1 MRHYRVYTPRY
12 ELECELEEPHDA
24 RADQLIREEL
34 EQFSSAMLFEPVVK
48 NGEYLGER
56 DHVPGY
62 WTDRRDLESESS
74 GASSDADEVEKDEPF
89 DLIGYQGSSSSGG
102 SVLDMFTLILRS
114 RVFWIFI
121 AFLVFIGLL
130 DMFYDSIIVPSGF
143 AISRFNFQ
151 GLVLLAIVIAC
162 VALRRRRR

>member
-1 MRHYRVYTPRY
+1 M
-12 ELECELEEPHDA
+12 
-24 RADQLIREEL
+24 
-34 EQFSSAMLFEPVVK
+34 
-48 NGEYLGER
+48 
-56 DHVPGY
+56 
-62 WTDRRDLESESS
+62 ESESS

-102 SVLDMFTLILRS
+102 SVLDMFTPILRS

-130 DMFYDSIIVPSGF
+130 DMFYDSFIVPSGF
-143 AISRFNFQ
+143 AISRINFQ

-162 VALRRRRR
+162 VALRRHRR

>member
-1 MRHYRVYTPRY
+1 M
-12 ELECELEEPHDA
+12 
-24 RADQLIREEL
+24 
-34 EQFSSAMLFEPVVK
+34 
-48 NGEYLGER
+48 
-56 DHVPGY
+56 
-62 WTDRRDLESESS
+62 
-74 GASSDADEVEKDEPF
+74 
-89 DLIGYQGSSSSGG
+89 
-102 SVLDMFTLILRS
+102 
-114 RVFWIFI
+114 FWIFI

>member
-1 MRHYRVYTPRY
+1 MSRNSYYDDDMSEEDYERVMEHMY

-24 RADQLIREEL
+24 RTDQLIREEL
-34 EQFSSAMLFEPVVK
+34 EDLSSAMLFEPVVK

-89 DLIGYQGSSSSGG
+89 DLIGYQGSSSGG
-102 SVLDMFTLILRS
+102 SVLDMF
-114 RVFWIFI
+114 
-121 AFLVFIGLL
+121 
-130 DMFYDSIIVPSGF
+130 YDSFIVPSGF
-143 AISRFNFQ
+143 AISRINFQ
-151 GLVLLAIVIAC
+151 GLVLLAIVVAC
-162 VALRRRRR
+162 IALRRRRR